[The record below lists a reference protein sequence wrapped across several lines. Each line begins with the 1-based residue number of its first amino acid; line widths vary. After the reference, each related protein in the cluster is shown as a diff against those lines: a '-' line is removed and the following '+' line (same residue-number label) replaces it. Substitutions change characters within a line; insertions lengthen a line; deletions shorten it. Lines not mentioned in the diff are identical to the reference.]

1 MKVLVTGHRGYIGA
15 HLVPLLQEAGHQV
28 TGCDLGLFE
37 GCQWEEPARADI
49 ELTKDLR
56 ALTPE
61 DLAGHDC
68 VMHLAALSN
77 DPMGELEPGITEQIN
92 GQGSIDLAA
101 RAKAAGV
108 RRFLFAS
115 SCSMYGKGESMDLDE
130 TAALNP
136 VSAYA
141 VSKIMAE
148 EGISALADD
157 DFSPSFLRNST
168 AYGHSPMLRID
179 IVANNLLASAL
190 AFGQIRIMSDGKPW
204 RPLVHCADIA
214 RAFIAFMEAPRQTVH
229 NRAVNIGANQENFQ
243 VRDIADIIA
252 ELLPQAEITYTGE
265 VGHDPRD
272 YRVNFD
278 LLYSLLPD
286 FKLAYNLRS
295 GMEELHQALTGRF
308 TAEDFEGDRFVRL
321 RHLKKTFHLLK
332 EYS

>member
-15 HLVPLLQEAGHQV
+15 HLVPLLQQAGHEV
-28 TGCDLGLFE
+28 TGCDLRLFE
-37 GCQWEEPARADI
+37 GCQWEGLTEADREI
-49 ELTKDLR
+49 TKDLR
-56 ALTPE
+56 AISQQ

-101 RAKAAGV
+101 RSKAAGV
-108 RRFLFAS
+108 KRFLYAS

-148 EGISALADD
+148 KGIAALADD

-179 IVANNLLASAL
+179 IVANNLLACAL
-190 AFGQIRIMSDGKPW
+190 ATGQIRIMSDGKPW

-229 NRAVNIGANQENFQ
+229 NQAVNIGANEENFQ
-243 VRDIADIIA
+243 VKDVADIIQ
-252 ELLPQAEITYTGE
+252 ELVPQADITYTGE

-295 GMEELHQALTGRF
+295 GMVELHQALAGRF
-308 TAEDFEGDRFVRL
+308 TLEDFEGDRFIRL
-321 RHLKKTFHLLK
+321 RHLKKTFNLLK
-332 EYS
+332 

>member
-15 HLVPLLQEAGHQV
+15 HLVPLLQQAGHQV

-37 GCQWEEPARADI
+37 GCQWKEPARADI

-295 GMEELHQALTGRF
+295 GMEELYQALAGRF